1 MLSFLSSV
9 LWFLVAIGVLVTVHE
24 FGHFWVARRLG
35 VKVLQFS
42 VGFGRPLLRWQA
54 GPDHTEY
61 RIAVIPL
68 GGYVRMLDANQDE
81 VAESELP
88 RAFDQQSLAV
98 RTAVVSAG
106 PAFNFLF
113 AIVAYWAMF
122 VVGVDGLRPVI
133 EEVAPGSPAEVAGLG
148 PGQEITHVDGQE
160 THTWQGVVE
169 RVIGAALRGGVLPL
183 HVRSPEHPDPRE
195 AGLPLEGI
203 AVDELTQGRVFERLG
218 IAPPRVRVEAIL
230 LSVVEDSPAAR
241 AGLAAGDRVLVADGQ
256 PIAEWT
262 DFVRHIQER
271 PGTRIPVV
279 VERNGER
286 FTHQVETD
294 AKEGGNGPYGWIG
307 VAVRPP
313 PSEVVDAFYAEHS
326 ARERYPPLEAL
337 GRALDRTMEMSLLT
351 VRMLWKMVR
360 LEVSASNLSGPISI
374 AQYASVS
381 AERGLPWFLGFLAI
395 VSIGLGILNL
405 LPIPLLDGGHLMYY
419 CAEFLTGRVVSE
431 KARFLGQ
438 RLGIGML
445 VGLMGLAFYNDL
457 VRLFG

>member
-1 MLSFLSSV
+1 MLPFLTSV

-35 VKVLQFS
+35 VKVLLFS

-61 RIAVIPL
+61 RVAMIPL
-68 GGYVRMLDANQDE
+68 GGYVRMLDASQDE
-81 VAESELP
+81 VATSDLP
-88 RAFDQQSLAV
+88 RAFDRQSLAV

-133 EEVAPGSPAEVAGLG
+133 DGVAPGSPAEVAGLG
-148 PGQEITHVDGQE
+148 PGQEITHVDGHE
-160 THTWQGVVE
+160 TRTWQGAME
-169 RVIGAALRGGVLPL
+169 RIIGAALRGGMLPL
-183 HVRSPEHPDPRE
+183 RVRSPEHSELRE
-195 AGLPLEGI
+195 ARLPLEGV
-203 AVDELTQGRVFERLG
+203 AVDELTQGRVFARLG
-218 IAPPRVRVEAIL
+218 IEPPRVRVEAVL
-230 LSVVEDSPAAR
+230 LDVVEDSPAAR
-241 AGLAAGDRVLVADGQ
+241 AGLTAGDRVLVADGR
-256 PIAEWT
+256 PIVEWA
-262 DFVRHIQER
+262 DFVRHVQER
-271 PGTRIPVV
+271 PGMRISLA

-286 FTHQVETD
+286 FTHRVTTE

-313 PSEVVDAFYAEHS
+313 PSEVVDAFYAKHS
-326 ARERYPPLEAL
+326 ARESYPPLEAL
-337 GRALDRTMEMSLLT
+337 GRALERTTEMSLLT
-351 VRMLWKMVR
+351 LRMLWKMVH
-360 LEVSASNLSGPISI
+360 LEVSVKNLSGPISI

-381 AERGLPWFLGFLAI
+381 AERGLPWFLGFLAV

-419 CAEFLTGRVVSE
+419 CVEFLTGRVVSE
-431 KARFLGQ
+431 KARFVGQ